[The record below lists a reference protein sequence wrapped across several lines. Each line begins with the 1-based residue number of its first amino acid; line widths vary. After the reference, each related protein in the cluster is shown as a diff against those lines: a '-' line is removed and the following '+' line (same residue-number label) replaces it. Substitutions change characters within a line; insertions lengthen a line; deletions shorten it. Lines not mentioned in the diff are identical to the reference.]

1 MPCLGHML
9 HNAVCKGLDTD
20 EIKGLLAHCRRI
32 VALFH
37 SSQPYRTK
45 LKKVLKDLKMEDKQL
60 VNDVVTR
67 WGSKFKMLQRI
78 QEQMKATNQIF
89 IDDRKYRDLTINGQ
103 QAGLID
109 TLIKTLDG
117 FNSLTDRL
125 SGEKE
130 VTVTSVIPFL
140 RFICALCEHEVG
152 EEEVSSK
159 VKDVIKDYFSTRLQD
174 ADLLMFLRVAEVLDP
189 RYQQLSSDDDCPA
202 TIWLSLPSLEE
213 VKQYILTNAPAIIL
227 SRTATVDDAIQT
239 TGPSKK
245 KSKMSLADL
254 LVSKVRTDGQT
265 SSTQDPDFSAEEDCR
280 QKLQR
285 EFDFFVRLT
294 AASDE
299 DVLQWWKLHRVELPL
314 LSKYARYVLSSCASS
329 VPSERLFSLSGNII
343 SKKRNALKPYL
354 VEQLVFLAMNK
365 DMI

>member
-1 MPCLGHML
+1 ML
-9 HNAVCKGLDTD
+9 FRSV
-20 EIKGLLAHCRRI
+20 EITILL
-32 VALFH
+32 
-37 SSQPYRTK
+37 
-45 LKKVLKDLKMEDKQL
+45 
-60 VNDVVTR
+60 
-67 WGSKFKMLQRI
+67 
-78 QEQMKATNQIF
+78 
-89 IDDRKYRDLTINGQ
+89 
-103 QAGLID
+103 
-109 TLIKTLDG
+109 
-117 FNSLTDRL
+117 
-125 SGEKE
+125 
-130 VTVTSVIPFL
+130 
-140 RFICALCEHEVG
+140 
-152 EEEVSSK
+152 
-159 VKDVIKDYFSTRLQD
+159 
-174 ADLLMFLRVAEVLDP
+174 
-189 RYQQLSSDDDCPA
+189 LSSDDDCPA

-265 SSTQDPDFSAEEDCR
+265 SSTQDPDFSAEEYCR

>member
-1 MPCLGHML
+1 
-9 HNAVCKGLDTD
+9 
-20 EIKGLLAHCRRI
+20 
-32 VALFH
+32 
-37 SSQPYRTK
+37 
-45 LKKVLKDLKMEDKQL
+45 
-60 VNDVVTR
+60 
-67 WGSKFKMLQRI
+67 
-78 QEQMKATNQIF
+78 
-89 IDDRKYRDLTINGQ
+89 
-103 QAGLID
+103 
-109 TLIKTLDG
+109 
-117 FNSLTDRL
+117 
-125 SGEKE
+125 
-130 VTVTSVIPFL
+130 
-140 RFICALCEHEVG
+140 
-152 EEEVSSK
+152 
-159 VKDVIKDYFSTRLQD
+159 
-174 ADLLMFLRVAEVLDP
+174 
-189 RYQQLSSDDDCPA
+189 
-202 TIWLSLPSLEE
+202 
-213 VKQYILTNAPAIIL
+213 
-227 SRTATVDDAIQT
+227 
-239 TGPSKK
+239 
-245 KSKMSLADL
+245 MSLADL